1 MKEQLYTI
9 PVNDAFNKDCECP
22 VCEMYK
28 QLENDAL
35 EFVMGP
41 SYMEDD
47 IRMET
52 DKVGFCP
59 KHISSMYLVKNRLG
73 LALMMNTHNDR
84 VIRDLKELSKSTPA
98 PKKLFGGKK
107 GSEKSPVAEY
117 IDNLENSCYVCNRIK
132 NTFVR
137 YIDTIFHLW
146 KKDKEFVSKFKSCKG
161 FCTCHYGLLYEAGR
175 EKLGGGYGEFV
186 DALNEVYFTNME
198 RVNEDISW
206 FIDKFDYRNENE
218 PWKNSKD
225 AIPRGIIKQD
235 HTFVE

>member
-1 MKEQLYTI
+1 MKEQIYTI
-9 PVNDAFNKDCECP
+9 PVNDAFDKDSECP

-28 QLENDAL
+28 ELENSAL

-59 KHISSMYLVKNRLG
+59 KHIQRMYAVKNRLG

-84 VIRDLKELSKSTPA
+84 VIRDLKELAKEKPQ
-98 PKKLFGGKK
+98 PKKLFGGKLEVSGVK
-107 GSEKSPVAEY
+107 EY
-117 IDNLENSCYVCNRIK
+117 IDKLESSCYVCNRIK
-132 NTFVR
+132 QMFER
-137 YIDTIFHLW
+137 YIDTIFYMW
-146 KKDKEFVSKFKSCKG
+146 KKDKDFKEKFKNCKG

-175 EKLGGGYGEFV
+175 EKLGNGYAEFQET
-186 DALNEVYFTNME
+186 LNNVYFTNME
-198 RVNEDISW
+198 RVNGDISW
-206 FIDKFDYRNENE
+206 FIDKFDYRNADAD
-218 PWKNSKD
+218 WKNSRD
-225 AIPRGIIKQD
+225 ALPRGIIKQD